1 MKKVEKPK
9 KPLLFYYFVTMV
21 VLILLNTFLFPL
33 LIRKNQITEVDYG
46 TFLNMV
52 ESKEVSRVELN
63 GDSIYFVDTD
73 KEEPKYYA
81 TTTFDDPELVNRLE
95 DAGCEFGRV
104 AEKEMNPILN
114 FLLVWIVPVSYTHLT
129 LPTNWST
136 AQQLYDEK
144 DGWRRRRKSIYVL
157 REKQCQGLCGIY
169 NRNNLQ

>member
-1 MKKVEKPK
+1 MRMPPTSADLRIYPILTGNLK
-9 KPLLFYYFVTMV
+9 LLQGVRPDN
-21 VLILLNTFLFPL
+21 IKS
-33 LIRKNQITEVDYG
+33 KNQITEVDYG

-104 AEKEMNPILN
+104 AEKEIHLCPSGKAMPRSMWNLQPEILN
-114 FLLVWIVPVSYTHLT
+114 QT
-129 LPTNWST
+129 
-136 AQQLYDEK
+136 K
-144 DGWRRRRKSIYVL
+144 
-157 REKQCQGLCGIY
+157 
-169 NRNNLQ
+169 

>member
-9 KPLLFYYFVTMV
+9 KPLVFYYLVAMV

-33 LIRKNQITEVDYG
+33 LIRRNQITEVDYG

-95 DAGCEFGRV
+95 DVGCEFGRV
-104 AEKEMNPILN
+104 AEKEMNPD
-114 FLLVWIVPVSYTHLT
+114 FLGT
-129 LPTNWST
+129 WST

>member
-9 KPLLFYYFVTMV
+9 KPLLFYYLVAMV

-33 LIRKNQITEVDYG
+33 LIRRNQITEVDYG

-81 TTTFDDPELVNRLE
+81 TTTFEDPELVNRLE

-114 FLLVWIVPVSYTHLT
+114 FLLVWIVPILIFWG
-129 LPTNWST
+129 LG
-136 AQQLYDEK
+136 QLLSNYDEK

>member
-9 KPLLFYYFVTMV
+9 KPLVFYYLVAMV

-33 LIRKNQITEVDYG
+33 LIRRNQITEVDYG

-104 AEKEMNPILN
+104 AEKGNESDPEFPVGMDCSDPD
-114 FLLVWIVPVSYTHLT
+114 FLGT
-129 LPTNWST
+129 WST